1 MRQQALT
8 TLVVA
13 LLLAASS
20 VASAAPRPADSA
32 APAVERLPVKPG
44 GPIAVEYRLAAQPVV
59 GVPLELTVTAHVEA
73 GVTNVT
79 IEADP
84 SAPSAVLL
92 TVPELV
98 AAADGTFSWR
108 FTAVPLAADA
118 GYLTVV
124 VSGAA
129 EGLTQARSVT
139 VALGSAPQPGGAPAA
154 PAAAAPPGGDGL
166 IALPVEESP

>member
-1 MRQQALT
+1 MKQLAT
-8 TLVVA
+8 TAFVAA
-13 LLLAASS
+13 LLLAMSS
-20 VASAAPRPADSA
+20 VASAAPRPIDAA

-59 GVPLELTVTAHVEA
+59 GVPLELTITAHVEA

-79 IEADP
+79 LEADP
-84 SAPSAVLL
+84 STPSAVLV

-98 AAADGTFSWR
+98 AAADGTYAWR
-108 FTAVPLAADA
+108 ITAVPLAEYA

-129 EGLTQARSVT
+129 DGLTQSRSVT
-139 VALGSAPQPGGAPAA
+139 VALGSAPQQG
-154 PAAAAPPGGDGL
+154 AAPPVAPTEGEAL